1 MPRNTFSVGMLR
13 GATPGLSR
21 LAQQIGGGDTSYQ
34 QGYDNELGLQ
44 SKLALQLAQ
53 RQGAEAQARHHD
65 AQASELGSKQRVL
78 DSRPDLY
85 NEQAAI
91 GAGVSVPDVVNFREF
106 LKTGQMPTNQAQT
119 PTGPAQPLGPPAE
132 DGGMGV
138 TTLQPKM
145 ANPALQSKVGQQ
157 LMSLLPILSNTG
169 DLNPEQMAKA
179 RGLDRKSALSEAIIA
194 GTANRNVVGGAEA
207 AVDGKP
213 LYHAAEFGSTDNFTG
228 GVDASGPVAQ
238 RFGKFRDSATAENV
252 AQAGS
257 AKASA
262 ANSYAHANKA
272 NFETQQLKDA
282 PKGKFDP
289 ASGMIIDERGAT
301 ARPVMVDGQPMGGRA
316 NDKPLPPAVVKQI
329 TEVRDNAATIG
340 RLEKSFKPEYGGKGV
355 LGFGA
360 DMQLSASG
368 NMGVDKDSVEWWK
381 NYRKQAELIE
391 RHALFGAALTPN
403 EQASWQSADIA
414 PGMHPKVIERN
425 LATRAALSKKVFE
438 NARQDA
444 IDAGHN
450 ERRVGAIADR
460 NMEVPGA
467 AGKNVAVDY

>member
-1 MPRNTFSVGMLR
+1 MPRNTFSVGVLR

-44 SKLALQLAQ
+44 SKLGMQLAQ
-53 RQGAEAQARHHD
+53 MRNADASARYHD
-65 AQASELGSKQRVL
+65 AQASELGSKQRAIER
-78 DSRPDLY
+78 RPDVY
-85 NEQAAI
+85 EEQVAATA
-91 GAGVSVPDVVNFREF
+91 GADVPLVRAIREQ
-106 LKTGQMPTNQAQT
+106 LRTGSAPQVPM
-119 PTGPAQPLGPPAE
+119 GPPAE
-132 DGGMGV
+132 DGTMGV
-138 TTLQPKM
+138 GSQQFDPAQRSKITL
-145 ANPALQSKVGQQ
+145 ALQS
-157 LMSLLPILSNTG
+157 LAPILTNTG
-169 DLNPEQMAKA
+169 DLHATDLAKG
-179 RGLDRKSALSEAIIA
+179 RELDSNRSLRDQVLA
-194 GTANRNVVGGAEA
+194 GTLDPKKLGVAQYAEKGSAPYHFDSSGLVG
-207 AVDGKP
+207 DMYTGKADTSSP
-213 LYHAAEFGSTDNFTG
+213 RGTAYTENIVSQKNAH
-228 GVDASGPVAQ
+228 DAS
-238 RFGKFRDSATAENV
+238 
-252 AQAGS
+252 AGAS
-257 AKASA
+257 RASA

-272 NFETQQLKDA
+272 NFETQQLKEA

-289 ASGMIIDERGAT
+289 ASGMIIDVRGAT

-329 TEVRDNAATIG
+329 TEVRDNAATIA
-340 RLEKSFKPEYGGKGV
+340 RLEKSFKPDYGGKGV

-368 NMGVDKDSVEWWK
+368 NMGVDKESVEWWK

-460 NMEVPGA
+460 NMDVPGA
-467 AGKNVAVDY
+467 GGKNVSVDY